1 MGQALKKFG
10 SVSEV
15 KAKEIDALIQKCY
28 EKHCGSG
35 RTPNELNLTH
45 FYRAISETVEE
56 INKKFGHTQIRL
68 PDIDTLERAYD
79 KHHGEEKS
87 EALTREEF
95 QEILEDVIKESA
107 GLTGLGAKEIVL
119 YIFGIPAAALFI
131 KQRVAPKAL
140 PNDVFIPLVT
150 SATVYLLAKLNKI

>member
-10 SVSEV
+10 SGSEV
-15 KAKEIDALIQKCY
+15 KAKEIDAIIQKCY
-28 EKHCGSG
+28 EKHCGG
-35 RTPNELNLTH
+35 KNTNELNLTH
-45 FYRAISETVEE
+45 LYRATSESVEE

-68 PDIDTLERAYD
+68 PDIGTLKEAYD
-79 KHHGEEKS
+79 KHHGADKN

-95 QEILEDVIKESA
+95 QEILEDVIKENA
-107 GLTGLGAKEIVL
+107 GLTGFGAKEIVL
-119 YIFGIPAAALFI
+119 YMFGIPAAALFI

-150 SATVYLLAKLNKI
+150 SATVYLLAKLNKL